1 MGANIEFS
9 IQMGDIV
16 TFNADVVALKY
27 AQSNFGVDLQVSSLL
42 RDAGIQ
48 AIDVRPRIGDYSYLS
63 THATIQSPHILF
75 VGVSELGD
83 FDYLQI
89 RKFSA
94 RTLNILAQQ
103 APQTRH
109 IAMTI
114 HGVGY
119 GLDEVGASLS
129 QLAGY
134 IDAIQTGDFPS
145 GLSRITIV
153 DIDPD
158 RVQRLRIA
166 FEHALANT
174 ASVIRVAGTW
184 AYQLVTPKFLT
195 PSESS
200 RALTNVS
207 RDIETKAHAFV
218 AMPFHKEMSDIF
230 YYGIQQ
236 PVHNAG
242 FLCERVDEEVFIGD
256 VLEQIKKKID
266 TAKVVIAELSGANPN
281 VYLEL
286 GYAWGKGRPTV
297 LLIQDEQELRFD
309 VRSQRCLKYK
319 SIRHLEETLN
329 RELKELQLRNFI

>member
-9 IQMGDIV
+9 IQVGDIV

-27 AQSNFGVDLQVSSLL
+27 AQANFGVDLQVSSLL
-42 RDAGIQ
+42 RNAGIQ

-63 THATIQSPHILF
+63 TRAAIQSPHILF
-75 VGVSELGD
+75 VGVSELGN

-166 FEHALANT
+166 FEHALANAT
-174 ASVIRVAGTW
+174 NVVGVVGTW
-184 AYQLVTPKFLT
+184 VYQLVTPKFLT
-195 PSESS
+195 SSESS

-207 RDIETKAHAFV
+207 RDVETKPHAFV
-218 AMPFHKEMSDIF
+218 AMPFHKEMSDI
-230 YYGIQQ
+230 
-236 PVHNAG
+236 V
-242 FLCERVDEEVFIGD
+242 
-256 VLEQIKKKID
+256 
-266 TAKVVIAELSGANPN
+266 
-281 VYLEL
+281 
-286 GYAWGKGRPTV
+286 
-297 LLIQDEQELRFD
+297 
-309 VRSQRCLKYK
+309 
-319 SIRHLEETLN
+319 
-329 RELKELQLRNFI
+329 